1 MGEYD
6 LVIFSWLNNILL
18 VMVTS
23 LLGSFFKTG
32 LTALKRQAKTTIG
45 EAVSIIV
52 QWVSCS
58 TLFLLLHAA
67 PYLAVVLP
75 GQHC

>member
-1 MGEYD
+1 
-6 LVIFSWLNNILL
+6 
-18 VMVTS
+18 MVTS

-58 TLFLLLHAA
+58 TLSLLLHEA